1 MNTIRVGVIGGGFIG
16 KIHIEA
22 LRRLGY
28 VDVTAIVSRKQETAE
43 AKAKELSIPKAYG
56 DCEDL
61 FNDKDIDVVH
71 LTTVNSLHYPLAKQ
85 AMQKGKHVLCE
96 KPLAMNSR
104 EGAELLKIARQQKIV
119 HAICHNM
126 RYYPLVKQARAMVR
140 AGEAGD
146 VRLIHGHYLQDWL
159 FLETDYNWRLISS
172 LSGGSRAVADIGTHW
187 LDMVQHITGQK
198 VIAVSADLTTF
209 IPVRKKP
216 KVEAATYV
224 VQELSPED
232 YEDVEI
238 DTEDHGTIMLKF
250 SGGAKGVLVV
260 CQVCAGR
267 KNYIHFEING
277 SKKTLEWNGQEPNT
291 MWVGKRGELNGEFI
305 KDPVMFHP
313 DAARY
318 AGAPC
323 GLGEGYLDTFKNI
336 FSDFYSWIRE
346 GRAMDEEKVTFPTF
360 LTGLQELLLV
370 GAILESN
377 AKKGQWI
384 EVTYR
389 DGAETDYC

>member
-28 VDVTAIVSRKQETAE
+28 VDVNAIVSRKQETAE

-56 DCEDL
+56 DYEDL
-61 FNDKDIDVVH
+61 FNDEDIDVVH

-104 EGAELLKIARQQKIV
+104 EAAELLKIARRQKIV

-159 FLETDYNWRLISS
+159 FLETDYNWRLVSS

-224 VQELSPED
+224 VQELGPED

-346 GRAMDEEKVTFPTF
+346 GKAMDEEKVTFPTF

>member
-28 VDVTAIVSRKQETAE
+28 VDVNAIVSRKQETAE

-56 DCEDL
+56 DYEDL

-140 AGEAGD
+140 AGEAGE

-346 GRAMDEEKVTFPTF
+346 GKAMDEAKVTFPTF